1 MEFGFFLFFA
11 AVAVASALLVV
22 IARSPIHSALALM
35 VCLVQVAALFILL
48 GSPFLAV
55 IQIFVYIGAVM
66 VLFLFVIMM
75 LDVREAARVRFLA
88 SGTLPTLV
96 VLVLLGAEMLILLL
110 GSERFPASPAGGEG
124 ALGAGSLERLST
136 TLFTDYLFPF
146 EVASVILLVAL
157 VGAIVLARSEAD

>member
-11 AVAVASALLVV
+11 AVAVASALFVV
-22 IARSPIHSALALM
+22 MARNPIHSALALM
-35 VCLVQVAALFILL
+35 VSLVQVAALFILL
-48 GSPFLAV
+48 GSPFLAA
-55 IQIFVYIGAVM
+55 IQIFVYVGAVM

-75 LDVREAARVRFLA
+75 LDVREAARARFMRR
-88 SGTLPTLV
+88 GMYPTLV

-110 GSERFPASPAGGEG
+110 GSERFPASAAVGGG
-124 ALGAGSLERLST
+124 ALEKLST
-136 TLFTDYLFPF
+136 TLFTEYLFPF